1 MCEDMCGVKDVL
13 DDKVQNILSMM
24 VEQMVENVVDH
35 SCMYARHRGSDT
47 LERKDVAFA
56 VEQLF
61 PEVARD
67 HKVREVQLCIDQQV
81 TINHATN
88 TVPMTTAQ

>member
-1 MCEDMCGVKDVL
+1 MCEDMCGNRDVL
-13 DDKVQNILSMM
+13 DEKVCNILAMM

-35 SCMYARHRGSDT
+35 SCMYARHRNSDT
-47 LERKDVAFA
+47 LERKDVTFA

-67 HKVREVQLCIDQQV
+67 HKVREV
-81 TINHATN
+81 
-88 TVPMTTAQ
+88 